1 MIKLKDLLK
10 EVEAKKPEVQT
21 VDLQS
26 TTNAVLDFVSKNKT
40 QLKKLAADCDYDE
53 FYKLG
58 FDKFPDAKQG
68 DVAQAMNAA
77 AMVEGWF
84 TEEDVIEMPTDKD
97 LEQAAFGDK
106 KLQKGVDTAAYDKLA
121 KLPKNT
127 ENIKE
132 ALKKKGKVVEM
143 ANTDASKVDSFL
155 NSIKATIKNNNT
167 KQQIQDFIMIARLDP
182 YASFKSLL
190 SDLLLFYNKNSE
202 VLKLVKVAL
211 QTESILKEDGEQYK
225 LDDLSNAFQSDSVE
239 SYVNLLKKYQSDPKI
254 LAALKAGL
262 TDGKPN
268 DEKFNVAEA
277 SYAAKILKPTQN
289 EIGAE
294 ESLKN
299 ILTDQYGSL
308 DGFLKGNATFPDPII
323 TYNGKFVLDGHHRWS
338 QVYAANPNAKISAIN
353 VTGKIDPKDILK
365 AVHTAIAV
373 DSGETKTISANL
385 KAGNL
390 LAFTPEKVK
399 SYVDENL
406 TEKARNV
413 WADNGVES
421 DNAIAN
427 RIVTNVKTMLDKS
440 KPEDWAPSRDS
451 MPQPGVSNSEKW
463 GVDMKA
469 GKVNLITPKTT
480 DAKKESVNKRRDS
493 MLKESIINLK

>member
-1 MIKLKDLLK
+1 
-10 EVEAKKPEVQT
+10 
-21 VDLQS
+21 
-26 TTNAVLDFVSKNKT
+26 
-40 QLKKLAADCDYDE
+40 
-53 FYKLG
+53 
-58 FDKFPDAKQG
+58 
-68 DVAQAMNAA
+68 
-77 AMVEGWF
+77 
-84 TEEDVIEMPTDKD
+84 MPTDKD
-97 LEQAAFGDK
+97 LELAAFGDK

-132 ALKKKGKVVEM
+132 AFKKKGKLAEM
-143 ANTDASKVDSFL
+143 ANTESSKVDSFL
-155 NSIKATIKNNNT
+155 NTIKSTIKNARTN
-167 KQQIQDFIMIARLDP
+167 QQIRDFIMIARLDP

-190 SDLLLFYNKNSE
+190 SDLMVFYDKNTE
-202 VLKLVKVAL
+202 VLKLVKV
-211 QTESILKEDGEQYK
+211 
-225 LDDLSNAFQSDSVE
+225 AFQSDSVE
-239 SYVNLLKKYQSDPKI
+239 SYVNLLKKYQSEPKI

-353 VTGKIDPKDILK
+353 VIGKIDPKDILK

-399 SYVDENL
+399 SYVAENL
-406 TEKARNV
+406 TDKARNV

-427 RIVTNVKTMLDKS
+427 RIVTNVKTMLDNS
-440 KPEDWAPSRDS
+440 KNYRC
-451 MPQPGVSNSEKW
+451 
-463 GVDMKA
+463 
-469 GKVNLITPKTT
+469 
-480 DAKKESVNKRRDS
+480 
-493 MLKESIINLK
+493 